1 MSVLANSPIVK
12 AVQTP
17 RGAVSASRLLIV
29 IACAI
34 FAPLIAPYAY
44 DIQNL
49 PSANQDPSWTHWM
62 GTDEFGR
69 DLFSRIVFGAR
80 TSLTVAL
87 TAISVSVAVGMSL
100 GAAAGY
106 FGGLFDR
113 VVTAVV
119 DLTWSF
125 PEILIAL
132 ILIAIIGP
140 GLNSTMIAIGLAY
153 LAQFTRLTRAQIMA
167 LKNETYVEATANLGA
182 GHFHII
188 FRHLL
193 PNALTPVIVAG
204 MLATGD
210 AIILEATLGFFGLG
224 AQPPTPSW
232 GAMMSSGT
240 AQIFIAPW
248 IIIFPGL
255 AIAMT
260 VIVINLFG
268 DALIDA
274 LDIRKRLRDTRYA
287 SSLGARRFNFH
298 RPAGSDRRRFL
309 RPRQG
314 GDSRHRRRVRLGK
327 VPHGNE
333 CHGPAAADR
342 RGDHQGIGGLRR
354 HRAGRPA

>member
-1 MSVLANSPIVK
+1 MRTEMISKVLKS
-12 AVQTP
+12 P
-17 RGAVSASRLLIV
+17 RGGISALVLLVVIV
-29 IACAI
+29 CAL

-44 DIQNL
+44 DVQALRN
-49 PSANQDPSWTHWM
+49 ANIDPSWTHWM

-69 DLFSRIVFGAR
+69 DLMSRIIYGAR
-80 TSLTVAL
+80 TSLSVAI
-87 TAISVSVAVGMSL
+87 TAISISVAVGLSI

-106 FGGLFDR
+106 FGGMFDR
-113 VVTAVV
+113 VVTAAV
-119 DLTWSF
+119 DLSWSF

-140 GLNSTMIAIGLAY
+140 GLNSTMIAISIAY
-153 LAQFTRLTRAQIMA
+153 LAQFTRLTRAQVMA

-182 GHFHII
+182 GHAHII

-255 AIAMT
+255 AIAIT
-260 VIVINLFG
+260 VIAINLFG
-268 DALIDA
+268 DAVIEA
-274 LDIRKRLRDTRYA
+274 LDIRNRLRD
-287 SSLGARRFNFH
+287 S
-298 RPAGSDRRRFL
+298 
-309 RPRQG
+309 
-314 GDSRHRRRVRLGK
+314 
-327 VPHGNE
+327 
-333 CHGPAAADR
+333 
-342 RGDHQGIGGLRR
+342 
-354 HRAGRPA
+354 

>member
-1 MSVLANSPIVK
+1 MAIFTALKTALGSSRGAASGAVLA
-12 AVQTP
+12 
-17 RGAVSASRLLIV
+17 LV

-49 PSANQDPSWTHWM
+49 PGSNAEPGWAHWM

-69 DLFSRIVFGAR
+69 DLLSRIVYGAR
-80 TSLTVAL
+80 TSLTVAV
-87 TAISVSVAVGMSL
+87 TAIAISVAAGVTL
-100 GAAAGY
+100 GATAAY
-106 FGGLFDR
+106 FGGMFDR
-113 VVTAVV
+113 AVTAVV

-132 ILIAIIGP
+132 MLIAIIGP
-140 GLNSTMIAIGLAY
+140 GLQSTMIAISLAF

-167 LKNETYVEATANLGA
+167 LKNETYIEATANLGA
-182 GHFHII
+182 GHFHIVA
-188 FRHLL
+188 RHLI

-255 AIAMT
+255 AIAIT
-260 VIVINLFG
+260 VIAINLFG
-268 DALIDA
+268 DALIEA
-274 LDIRKRLRDTRYA
+274 LDIRNRMRSA
-287 SSLGARRFNFH
+287 
-298 RPAGSDRRRFL
+298 
-309 RPRQG
+309 
-314 GDSRHRRRVRLGK
+314 
-327 VPHGNE
+327 
-333 CHGPAAADR
+333 
-342 RGDHQGIGGLRR
+342 
-354 HRAGRPA
+354 

>member
-1 MSVLANSPIVK
+1 MTAFAPIRT
-12 AVQTP
+12 AIGSP
-17 RGAVSASRLLIV
+17 RGGASAAVLVLV
-29 IACAI
+29 VTCAL

-49 PSANQDPSWTHWM
+49 PSANTQPGAAHWM

-69 DLFSRIVFGAR
+69 DLMSRIIYGAR
-80 TSLTVAL
+80 TSLTVAV
-87 TAISVSVAVGMSL
+87 TAISISVAAGLTL
-100 GAAAGY
+100 GAMAGY
-106 FGGLFDR
+106 FGGWFDR
-113 VVTAVV
+113 AVTAVV

-140 GLNSTMIAIGLAY
+140 GLESTMVAISIAY

-167 LKNETYVEATANLGA
+167 LKNETYVEATTNLGA

-255 AIAMT
+255 AIAIT
-260 VIVINLFG
+260 VISINLFG
-268 DALIDA
+268 DALIEA
-274 LDIRKRLRDTRYA
+274 LDIRNRLR
-287 SSLGARRFNFH
+287 S
-298 RPAGSDRRRFL
+298 
-309 RPRQG
+309 
-314 GDSRHRRRVRLGK
+314 V
-327 VPHGNE
+327 
-333 CHGPAAADR
+333 
-342 RGDHQGIGGLRR
+342 
-354 HRAGRPA
+354 